1 MKNSTDLIIYT
12 TDKNIDIKFNKFE
25 DDIWLTQKQIA
36 VLFGVSRAT
45 IEEHLRNSFNSH
57 ELDKN
62 QTCRNFL
69 QVQKEGKKEVSRDV
83 LHYNLKAITFVGFRV
98 KSKQAKVFQ
107 DWTTDIIRDYSLKG
121 FVFNE
126 NILSNSLDSLN
137 KASNR
142 IDELRASESN
152 LQQICNEMMSLSVDY
167 DKNSPIVSHFF
178 ASVQNKLLY
187 AVSNK
192 TAGEIIVSRAN
203 GNIKN
208 MGLQTW
214 KETNIRK
221 SDTTVGK
228 NYLLEDELMSLHSLV
243 SIFYNTAKLD
253 YRRGRL
259 SHMKDWDNKINSM
272 LEFNGFEILKDG
284 GNVSTTNSHKHAH
297 NQYEIFNNNRKLIAQ

>member
-25 DDIWLTQKQIA
+25 DDIWLTQKEIA
-36 VLFGVSRAT
+36 DLFGVDDSAISKQFKKIFKDRELVKNRTVAKMARVQ
-45 IEEHLRNSFNSH
+45 IEGGR
-57 ELDKN
+57 
-62 QTCRNFL
+62 
-69 QVQKEGKKEVSRDV
+69 EVIRQIE
-83 LHYNLKAITFVGFRV
+83 HYNLEAITLVGFRV
-98 KSKQAKVFQ
+98 RSKEAKVFQ
-107 DWTTDIIRDYSLKG
+107 DWTTGIIRDYSLKG

-167 DKNSPIVSHFF
+167 DKSSPIVSHFF

-284 GNVSTTNSHKHAH
+284 GSVSTTNSHKHAH
-297 NQYEIFNNNRKLIAQ
+297 NQYEIFNNNKKLIVQ